1 MTSFF
6 CAYLWKVATHLCIL
20 IPYKLTV
27 NFQKTLDIPN
37 GFCYTI
43 PCEQEISQQYAG
55 MAELADALD
64 SGSSGSNTVQV
75 QVLLPAPENDR
86 FRQESVVFN

>member
-1 MTSFF
+1 MTEKTIYTVFIRGYYCTEALKILLQLIFHIQNGTDSFN
-6 CAYLWKVATHLCIL
+6 KVAS
-20 IPYKLTV
+20 P
-27 NFQKTLDIPN
+27 
-37 GFCYTI
+37 
-43 PCEQEISQQYAG
+43 
-55 MAELADALD
+55 